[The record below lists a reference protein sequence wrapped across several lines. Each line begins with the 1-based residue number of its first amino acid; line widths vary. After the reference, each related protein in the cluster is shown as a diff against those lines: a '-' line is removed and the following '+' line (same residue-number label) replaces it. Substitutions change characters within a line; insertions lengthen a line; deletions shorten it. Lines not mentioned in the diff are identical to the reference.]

1 MAEDLD
7 ENYAS
12 YWDEFKLRTDEKEK
26 TVEFLQTLKSC
37 DLSVITSMISIGAG
51 KDTTQLGAHLMQN
64 MVSRAR
70 SSFFGTSIQL

>member
-1 MAEDLD
+1 MTFFSGMAEDLD

-51 KDTTQLGAHLMQN
+51 KDKHNWG
-64 MVSRAR
+64 R
-70 SSFFGTSIQL
+70 I